1 MQFAAKYTPE
11 QWAEAR
17 RLRAEGLVFTAIA
30 ERVGIKPETIASRA
44 RKERWSGS
52 AGPTVADAAR
62 RRKAPVSS
70 PATAQIRRVLALRLY
85 NLIEFE
91 IRMKELSMKKQL
103 DAYATSS
110 DAEPPAVTDK
120 ERTSFAA
127 LIDNIN
133 KVTEMASEPAL
144 AADGRR
150 KSATINPELTALS
163 DDFDA
168 DALAAASAKDD
179 LRREIA
185 DELEKLVPKA

>member
-1 MQFAAKYTPE
+1 MQ
-11 QWAEAR
+11 
-17 RLRAEGLVFTAIA
+17 
-30 ERVGIKPETIASRA
+30 
-44 RKERWSGS
+44 
-52 AGPTVADAAR
+52 
-62 RRKAPVSS
+62 
-70 PATAQIRRVLALRLY
+70 
-85 NLIEFE
+85 
-91 IRMKELSMKKQL
+91 KKL

-110 DAEPPAVTDK
+110 DAEPPTVTDK

-150 KSATINPELTALS
+150 KSATTNPELTALS
-163 DDFDA
+163 DDIDA
-168 DALAAASAKDD
+168 DALDAASAKDN